1 MIRNIGFKS
10 FAPLSQSEPRA
21 TRHSL
26 LDLQTQ
32 KFCSQAQKQ
41 KYKVFVIVGTRP
53 ELIKLIPV
61 IRQLRLSK
69 LFDTKIVNTGQHLE
83 LVNPLYERFNL
94 APDFDC
100 EILQKGQTLVDSYAK
115 ALERLGRLIS
125 EEKPDLILVQGDTL
139 SAAAAALVGFLSLVP
154 VGHIEAGLRTFNIL
168 SPFPEELN
176 RLLIGQVATFHF
188 APSQRGADNLLKAGV
203 LSSDIFL
210 TGNTVVD
217 ALREVLATFPKV
229 SRPEIKGFLEGP
241 STQKK
246 VLLTI
251 HRRENQ
257 EGRLDAIFEAIA
269 LAAKRHEKFAKFLY
283 PMHLTPLVRERASKY
298 LRGLSNIQL
307 CEPIE
312 YNEFVAVLQAV
323 DLIITDSGGIQEE
336 ALSLGKPILVF
347 RENTERPEILE
358 AGLGHLVGDDLDLF
372 QEIFFSLVSN
382 EQGVAPTKL
391 ALSRPYGIGNAA
403 ERICSVIDKF
413 FGRSLKTGRPDLS
426 IVVPCFNEE
435 GNIANLMEKL
445 VRTTAD
451 ADIHAEVIF
460 VDDNSADSTFPTGCE
475 AAWQYDNV
483 RVLTK
488 PFPRGMGN
496 AIRFGLSYAAA
507 DVVLITMGDGS
518 DDLRAIPEMFRRVKS
533 GEADLAIGSRYRHR
547 TNQKNIPP
555 LYRYLSA
562 LFRLLSR
569 ILLGIPVQD
578 FTNAYRCFNWKA
590 LRRVGLEGTGFEISP
605 EITFKAWYF
614 QKKIIEVDALHLK
627 RAKGQSKFSFLKA
640 GPGYGKMMA
649 KALIARFTKSWPYI
663 DW

>member
-1 MIRNIGFKS
+1 MISNIGFKS
-10 FAPLSQSEPRA
+10 FAPLSRCERSA

-26 LDLQTQ
+26 LDLQNQ
-32 KFCSQAQKQ
+32 KLGSQAQKQ
-41 KYKVFVIVGTRP
+41 NYKVFVIVGTRP
-53 ELIKLIPV
+53 ELIKLAPV
-61 IRQLRLSK
+61 IRHLRLSK
-69 LFDTKIVNTGQHLE
+69 MLDAKIVNTGQHLE
-83 LVNPLYERFNL
+83 LVSSLYERLNL

-100 EILQKGQTLVDSYAK
+100 ELLQRGQTLVDSYAK

-176 RLLIGQVATFHF
+176 RILIGQVATFHF
-188 APSQRGADNLLKAGV
+188 APTQRGADNLLKAGV
-203 LSSDIFL
+203 PSSDIFL

-229 SRPEIKGFLEGP
+229 SRPELKEFLNG
-241 STQKK
+241 SSAQKK
-246 VLLTI
+246 VLLTL

-257 EGRLDAIFEAIA
+257 DGRLDAIFEAIA
-269 LAAKRHEKFAKFLY
+269 SAARRHENLARFLF

-298 LRGLSNIQL
+298 LGGLSNIQL
-307 CEPIE
+307 CEPID
-312 YNEFVAVLQAV
+312 YTEFVAVLQAADFIV
-323 DLIITDSGGIQEE
+323 TDSGGIQEE
-336 ALSLGKPILVF
+336 ALTLGKPVLVF

-358 AGLGHLVGDDLDLF
+358 AGLGHLVGNDLDLF
-372 QEIFFSLVSN
+372 QKIFSFLVSK
-382 EQGVAPTKL
+382 ETGAAPTKM

-413 FGRSLKTGRPDLS
+413 FGRSLKMGRPDLS
-426 IVVPCFNEE
+426 IIVPCFNEE
-435 GNIANLMEKL
+435 ENIPILMGRL
-445 VRTTAD
+445 VKTAVD
-451 ADIHAEVIF
+451 ADIHAQIIF
-460 VDDNSADSTFPTGCE
+460 VDDHSADGTFAAGCE
-475 AAWQYDNV
+475 AAWKYDNV

-488 PFPRGMGN
+488 PYPRGMGN

-518 DDLRAIPEMFRRVKS
+518 DDLSAFPEMFLRVKS

-547 TNQKNIPP
+547 ANQKNIPP

-569 ILLGIPVQD
+569 MLLGIPLRD
-578 FTNAYRCFNWKA
+578 FTNAYRCFNWEA
-590 LRRVGLEGTGFEISP
+590 LRRIGLEGTGFEISP
-605 EITFKAWYF
+605 EITFKAWFYR
-614 QKKIIEVDALHLK
+614 KKIVEVDAVHLK